1 MLMVAFRDLQWRRR
15 RFVIAIIATGVVF
28 AITLLLSGMDSGFKN
43 ETVRTVDA
51 FHTDAWVVPRGAAGP
66 FTSPTAFPGDVVRE
80 VAALPG
86 VRRADPFVMT
96 RVTWAHPAPKDVIV
110 FGTPIGGIGP
120 RVASGRA
127 PRRAGEAAV
136 DDSLGAGIGETI
148 LLSGRRLRVV
158 GTFDGQTV
166 FAGLATIVMPIA
178 DARALAYASQTLA
191 TAILTKGIPKRA
203 PSGYK
208 VLTNAAA
215 IGDLRRPVKQA
226 TGTISFLNAL
236 LWLIAAGIIGSLVY
250 LTVLER
256 TRDFAVLKATGVSS
270 RTIYWTLALEAVIMA
285 WAAAAVAAAL
295 SAVLSPALTLRVEIS
310 TTAYVLLPV
319 IAVIVGL
326 LASLVGLRRA
336 VSVDPAL
343 AFG

>member
-1 MLMVAFRDLQWRRR
+1 
-15 RFVIAIIATGVVF
+15 
-28 AITLLLSGMDSGFKN
+28 
-43 ETVRTVDA
+43 
-51 FHTDAWVVPRGAAGP
+51 
-66 FTSPTAFPGDVVRE
+66 
-80 VAALPG
+80 
-86 VRRADPFVMT
+86 
-96 RVTWAHPAPKDVIV
+96 
-110 FGTPIGGIGP
+110 
-120 RVASGRA
+120 
-127 PRRAGEAAV
+127 
-136 DDSLGAGIGETI
+136 
-148 LLSGRRLRVV
+148 
-158 GTFDGQTV
+158 
-166 FAGLATIVMPIA
+166 MPIA

-285 WAAAAVAAAL
+285 LAAAAVAAAL